1 MNQET
6 RWYLIEAVMDARSR
20 AVQDSFTR
28 RHELSHFA
36 GVLAGFR
43 YQGLVTQAEQ
53 EAWYRKMI
61 SALGWA
67 PPDPPPAGMAQA
79 IRLEGDDLPSVPE
92 LDLTVPAILR
102 SLPGSQ
108 DVVGD
113 YHGSSL
119 SITGVDICDTR
130 TVVQWR
136 VSPEPDVAALFP
148 EDFDAL
154 QAELEGVDDW
164 AADELRKKSREA
176 FIRGKVYVF
185 QLTDDIGTQYQRTRH
200 MGHYGSEV
208 ATGAVTF
215 KPTVPDVATELV
227 VTWHDVGLSL
237 PVS

>member
-1 MNQET
+1 M
-6 RWYLIEAVMDARSR
+6 LRSR
-20 AVQDSFTR
+20 PIRDSFTR

-43 YQGLVTQAEQ
+43 YQGLVTQSE
-53 EAWYRKMI
+53 EESWYRKMVV
-61 SALGWA
+61 ALGWT

-92 LDLTVPAILR
+92 LDLHEPAILR

-113 YHGSSL
+113 YHGSSF
-119 SITGVDICDTR
+119 SVTGVNICDTR
-130 TVVQWR
+130 TVVEWR
-136 VSPEPDVAALFP
+136 ASPEPDVASLFR

-154 QAELEGVDDW
+154 EAELDGIDAW

-176 FIRGKVYVF
+176 FIRGKVYIF
-185 QLTDDIGTQYQRTRH
+185 QLADDIGTQYQGTRH
-200 MGHYGSEV
+200 MGHYGSDV

-215 KPTVPDVATELV
+215 KPSVPETASELLV
-227 VTWHDVGLSL
+227 SWHEAG
-237 PVS
+237 VSVPLA